1 MNKLFYIFGS
11 IVLIFILL
19 LIFIRIKFKF
29 WALQPVFH
37 YYDLQYWFANVG
49 IIRHELP
56 KPNRYTNFKEI
67 RTYAFDKVPED
78 NIREMA
84 TLVQLNYF
92 REKDNVYSPQK
103 ENIVPYF
110 EGHNSPSYWSFFW
123 QPDVLINV
131 KTNNTIDS
139 KLLVGVMT
147 SRPLHVTISKTNKS
161 ESDKFDVYYV
171 DYLCVKKGFRR
182 KNIAPQL
189 IQTHEYNQ
197 CHMNPNICVS
207 LFKREE
213 EITGIVPLT
222 VYKTYCFDMKNWI
235 LEPEQLH
242 SKVNLLVGD
251 KQNLYYLYNFINESK
266 NKWDITIIPEISNLM
281 KLIETNNMFISMLL
295 IEGNIEALYVFKK
308 TCTNIEKDKEA
319 ISCIASMNGSM
330 LKTKDFVQ
338 GFKIAL
344 WNVLEKTKQHF
355 KYLVIED
362 VSDNVPIINNIK
374 VKTYPV
380 SHSPTAYFFYNF
392 VYSPFKN
399 DKVFIIN

>member
-1 MNKLFYIFGS
+1 
-11 IVLIFILL
+11 
-19 LIFIRIKFKF
+19 
-29 WALQPVFH
+29 
-37 YYDLQYWFANVG
+37 
-49 IIRHELP
+49 LP
-56 KPNRYTNFKEI
+56 TTNRYTNFKDI
-67 RTYAFDKVPED
+67 RTYSFDKVPED
-78 NIREMA
+78 NIREFA

-92 REKDNVYSPQK
+92 RETDNVYNPQK

-110 EGHNSPSYWSFFW
+110 EGHNSPAFWSFFW
-123 QPDVLINV
+123 KPDVLINV
-131 KTNNTIDS
+131 KTNVTIDT
-139 KLLVGVMT
+139 KTLIGVMT
-147 SRPLHVTISKTNKS
+147 SRPLHVTIYNS
-161 ESDKFDVYYV
+161 EPAKFDVFYV
-171 DYLCVKKGFRR
+171 DYLCVKKGFRK

-197 CHMNPNICVS
+197 CHMNKKISVS

-235 LEPEQLH
+235 LEPEPLH

-251 KQNLYYLYNFINESK
+251 KQNMYYLYNFINERK
-266 NKWDITIIPEISNLM
+266 DKWDITIIPEISNLM
-281 KLIETNNMFISMLL
+281 KLIETNNMFIMMLL
-295 IEGNIEALYVFKK
+295 IEGNIEAAYVFKK

-319 ISCIASMNGSM
+319 LSCIASMNGTL

-344 WNVLEKTKQHF
+344 WSLLEKQKSHF

-362 VSDNVPIINNIK
+362 TGDNGPIIENIRIQ
-374 VKTYPV
+374 TYPLIT
-380 SHSPTAYFFYNF
+380 SPTAYFFYNF

-399 DKVFIIN
+399 DRVFIVN

>member
-1 MNKLFYIFGS
+1 MNKLLYFFGS

-19 LIFIRIKFKF
+19 LMFIRIKFKF

-78 NIREMA
+78 DIREMT

-92 REKDNVYSPQK
+92 REKDNLYNPQK
-103 ENIVPYF
+103 ENIMPYF

-131 KTNNTIDS
+131 KTNDTIDS
-139 KLLVGVMT
+139 KMLVGVMT
-147 SRPLHVTISKTNKS
+147 SRPLHVTIYKS
-161 ESDKFDVYYV
+161 DINKFDVFYV

-235 LEPEQLH
+235 LEPEPLH

-251 KQNLYYLYNFINESK
+251 KQNLYYLYNFINEAK

-295 IEGNIEALYVFKK
+295 IEGNIEAVYVFKK

-319 ISCIASMNGSM
+319 ISCIASMNGSA
-330 LKTKDFVQ
+330 LKTKDFIQ